1 MVDLLQYLLY
11 KKKYNSY
18 LPPYIEQLLSYRMEN
33 IPNTIEFHWDELMY
47 EYNWLGTIFV
57 KDIQLK
63 LLCISNLCNL
73 FPSCKRIIILLP
85 QLFIM
90 TNEFCESLLTDLTQ
104 IQNEVSLEFQW
115 ESSSVIKESEY
126 ALKRLDDVF
135 KILNVSVSV
144 NNTSITIFIPST
156 NSTDQKVKD
165 VSSTTN
171 VTQAKTSTMNTSEQK
186 KQSQYQ
192 PEDPDCIEFWWGY
205 KRLQEIKPR
214 EENSDQ
220 KSCDTFHTLYLL
232 QCAIQEMNDESVN
245 NLDCAEVIT
254 NFLEWHNENKWENKF
269 DGKLLD
275 ETDSS
280 IVIRDML
287 NKIGGIPLIAAEQ
300 VYHRLKGVKIKDE
313 WLSTPIN
320 GKHTLKLRTHGYW
333 KIYRN
338 EKIFLECTTEEM
350 IALLCLVVVPD
361 FNEELRLGKSS
372 RAKGFASVDVDDWE
386 DKFIQYFRDNH
397 LNGQRF
403 MESINLSF
411 ETLGKN
417 IMDHLINPNILNEKG
432 KRLQIGLRG
441 GVTFMLGNVRDLS
454 YNNGKVT
461 EVFSRKLIVHGY
473 LREFE
478 QKYALTYRIPEG
490 IKTLVSMYY
499 HGF

>member
-186 KQSQYQ
+186 KQAQYQ
-192 PEDPDCIEFWWGY
+192 PEDPDCIEFRWGY
-205 KRLQEIKPR
+205 SRSIIKPG
-214 EENSDQ
+214 EINSDK

-232 QCAIQEMNDESVN
+232 QCAVQKMNDESAN
-245 NLDCAEVIT
+245 SLDCAQIIT
-254 NFLEWHNENKWENKF
+254 NFWEWHNKNKLENNF
-269 DGKLLD
+269 GGKLLY
-275 ETDSS
+275 ETNSS
-280 IVIRDML
+280 IIISDIL
-287 NKIGGIPLIAAEQ
+287 SKIGGIPLIAAEQ
-300 VYHRLKGVKIKDE
+300 VYHALKAVEISKE
-313 WLSTPIN
+313 WTESPKPI
-320 GKHTLKLRTHGYW
+320 LKLRTHGYW
-333 KIYRN
+333 KLDPN
-338 EKIFLECTTEEM
+338 EKALQECTIEDM
-350 IALLCLVVVPD
+350 IVVLRVSAFPALIDLQ
-361 FNEELRLGKSS
+361 EKKGKKSGLQ
-372 RAKGFASVDVDDWE
+372 KEVDEWE
-386 DKFIQYFRDNH
+386 NKIIQYFRGNH
-397 LNGQRF
+397 LNGQRST
-403 MESINLSF
+403 ESITQNVK
-411 ETLGKN
+411 TLCQN
-417 IMDHLINPNILNEKG
+417 IMNHLMDPTILNEKG
-432 KRLQIGLRG
+432 KPLNTRLRG
-441 GVTFMLGNVRDLS
+441 GVNVILRHIRDLS
-454 YNNGKVT
+454 YGDGKVT
-461 EVFSRKLIVHGY
+461 EVFSRWIMLKLIVYGY

-478 QKYALTYRIPEG
+478 QKCALIYRIPEG

>member
-186 KQSQYQ
+186 KQAQYQ
-192 PEDPDCIEFWWGY
+192 PEDPDCIEFRWGY
-205 KRLQEIKPR
+205 SRSIIKPG
-214 EENSDQ
+214 EINSDK

-232 QCAIQEMNDESVN
+232 QCAVQKMNDESAN
-245 NLDCAEVIT
+245 SLDCAQIIT
-254 NFLEWHNENKWENKF
+254 NFWEWHNKNKLENNF
-269 DGKLLD
+269 GGKLLY
-275 ETDSS
+275 ETNSS
-280 IVIRDML
+280 IIISDIL
-287 NKIGGIPLIAAEQ
+287 SKIGGIPLIAAEQ
-300 VYHRLKGVKIKDE
+300 VYHTLKAVKIEKE
-313 WLSTPIN
+313 WNEERPKI
-320 GKHTLKLRTHGYW
+320 TLKLRTYGYW
-333 KIYRN
+333 KICPD
-338 EKIFLECTTEEM
+338 EKALQECTIEDM
-350 IALLCLVVVPD
+350 IVL
-361 FNEELRLGKSS
+361 LRLSAFPCMINYESK
-372 RAKGFASVDVDDWE
+372 RKIKKTKVQEVDEWE
-386 DKFIQYFRDNH
+386 NKIIQYFRDNH